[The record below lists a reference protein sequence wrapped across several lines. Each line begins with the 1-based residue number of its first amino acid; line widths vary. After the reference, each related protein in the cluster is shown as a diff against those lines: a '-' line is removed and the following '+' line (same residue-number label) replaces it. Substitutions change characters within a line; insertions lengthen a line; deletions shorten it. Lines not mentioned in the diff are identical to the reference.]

1 MELRGKVALV
11 TGAGRGI
18 GQGIAQAFAQAGCQV
33 AVADLL
39 HDNARHVAEE
49 IAALGTASIA
59 LAVDVTSAAQIGA
72 TVGATI
78 AAFGRIDILVNA
90 AGVVHSASVTEIGE
104 ADWDRVIDINL
115 KGTFLCCQAVLP
127 AMRDQGGGRIIN
139 LASIAGKEGYPTLA
153 HYCASKFGVVGFTS
167 AVAREVARDN
177 ITVNAICPGIV
188 QTAMWDY
195 LAEARRRPGET
206 IEDSWQ
212 RSVSGIP
219 QGRPQTPEDIGAAAV
234 FLATM
239 DNITGQALNVDGGM
253 VSH

>member
-1 MELRGKVALV
+1 VA
-11 TGAGRGI
+11 GEIEGS
-18 GQGIAQAFAQAGCQV
+18 GQ
-33 AVADLL
+33 
-39 HDNARHVAEE
+39 R
-49 IAALGTASIA
+49 ALA

-72 TVGATI
+72 MVEGTV
-78 AAFGRIDILVNA
+78 AAFGKVDILVNA
-90 AGVVHSASVTEIGE
+90 AGVVHSSPVASISE
-104 ADWDRVIDINL
+104 AEWDRVLDINL

-127 AMRDQGGGRIIN
+127 AMRAQGGGRIIN

-167 AVAREVARDN
+167 AVAREVAREG

-206 IEDSWQ
+206 ADDSWE
-212 RSVSGIP
+212 RSISGIP

-234 FLATM
+234 FLAAM
-239 DNITGQALNVDGGM
+239 DNVTGQAINVDGGM